1 MIDRIYLTIIF
12 LITLGSVGYVGYQK
26 IQSAEDEI
34 NRLRENSAIL
44 EQTVQV
50 STETIDRLETSARK
64 TQEQINVLQVDSRK
78 AEAYKDELN
87 EKLREHNLTKLSAAK
102 PGLIEKRVNEATS
115 KIFKELEEITTT
127 NN

>member
-1 MIDRIYLTIIF
+1 MIDRVYLSIIF
-12 LITLGSVGYVGYQK
+12 LIVLGGIGYVGYQK

-50 STETIDRLETSARK
+50 STETIDRLEASAK
-64 TQEQINVLQVDSRK
+64 ETQEQIDELQVELRK
-78 AEAYKDELN
+78 AEEYKDELN

-102 PGLIEKRVNEATS
+102 PGLIQKRVNDATS
-115 KIFKELEEITTT
+115 EIFKELEEITS
-127 NN
+127 NP

>member
-26 IQSAEDEI
+26 IQAAEDEI

-64 TQEQINVLQVDSRK
+64 TQEQINVLQVDLRK
-78 AEAYKDELN
+78 AEEYKDELN

-115 KIFKELEEITTT
+115 KIFKELEEITA

>member
-26 IQSAEDEI
+26 IQAAEDEI
-34 NRLRENSAIL
+34 NRLRENSAI

-50 STETIDRLETSARK
+50 STETIDRLETNARK
-64 TQEQINVLQVDSRK
+64 TQEQIGVLQVKLRK
-78 AEAYKDELN
+78 AEEYKDELN

-102 PGLIEKRVNEATS
+102 PEADQEKS
-115 KIFKELEEITTT
+115 Q
-127 NN
+127 